1 MTRAKGRR
9 EMAEDLKDVEYFNV
23 FDGVKGRPVSTYLDM
38 QERIQAERSR
48 AIAEGREPE
57 TDLGKLPAAVGTPL
71 VTAANQVDN
80 SLLSNPP
87 MSYAQQAKTVDP
99 QVILTVDFGTG
110 DDDVDYAVADQYAAE
125 DLIVADDDTA

>member
-1 MTRAKGRR
+1 MTRARGRR
-9 EMAEDLKDVEYFNV
+9 AMASDLKDVEYFNV

-38 QERIQAERSR
+38 QERVQAERSR

-99 QVILTVDFGTG
+99 QATLAVDFGNDEPAVDTL
-110 DDDVDYAVADQYAAE
+110 DDDDDAV
-125 DLIVADDDTA
+125 